1 MVNLKDVQYIKLKIK
16 RRNSPQEAS
25 YWQDFQIPYRPN
37 MNIVSVL
44 MEIRKNPVT
53 ADGQKVNPVVWECNC
68 LEEVC
73 GACTM
78 LINGVPRQACAA
90 LTDKLIEKYGD
101 RPIQLEPLTKFPV
114 IRDLMIDR
122 SKMFDN
128 LKRVRA
134 WVQVDGSWTIG
145 RGPRLP
151 EKDQRI
157 AYEISHCM
165 TCGCC
170 LEACPN
176 YNSKSDFVGPN
187 AIAQVR
193 MFNLHAIGRMQADE
207 RLEALTN
214 KGGLQDCGNS
224 QNCKQVCPK
233 HINLTAHIAA
243 MNRATNAYVLR
254 SFLDK

>member
-1 MVNLKDVQYIKLKIK
+1 MAGFPNSLSPECEYCFRFDGNSQKPGDG
-16 RRNSPQEAS
+16 RRSKGES
-25 YWQDFQIPYRPN
+25 
-37 MNIVSVL
+37 
-44 MEIRKNPVT
+44 
-53 ADGQKVNPVVWECNC
+53 
-68 LEEVC
+68 C
-73 GACTM
+73 G
-78 LINGVPRQACAA
+78 LGVACAA

-157 AYEISHCM
+157 AYEIS
-165 TCGCC
+165 
-170 LEACPN
+170 
-176 YNSKSDFVGPN
+176 
-187 AIAQVR
+187 QVR

-243 MNRATNAYVLR
+243 MNRAANAYVLR

>member
-1 MVNLKDVQYIKLKIK
+1 
-16 RRNSPQEAS
+16 
-25 YWQDFQIPYRPN
+25 
-37 MNIVSVL
+37 
-44 MEIRKNPVT
+44 
-53 ADGQKVNPVVWECNC
+53 
-68 LEEVC
+68 
-73 GACTM
+73 
-78 LINGVPRQACAA
+78 
-90 LTDKLIEKYGD
+90 
-101 RPIQLEPLTKFPV
+101 
-114 IRDLMIDR
+114 
-122 SKMFDN
+122 MFDN

-243 MNRATNAYVLR
+243 MNRAANAYVLR

>member
-44 MEIRKNPVT
+44 MEILKNPVT

-243 MNRATNAYVLR
+243 MNRAANAYVLR